1 MPRNGSGV
9 FSLPAGTAAVPNT
22 TIKSADY
29 NSALNDLAAD
39 MNTPRPIIAGGT
51 GASTAGAA
59 LAALGGQP
67 KDNTLTRIA
76 ALGTAANK
84 FIYTTGV
91 DTWAEAAIT
100 SFGRSLLNNA
110 DAGATRTTLGLKGG
124 ALLDVSSNTNLS
136 VDSGNLPTRGA
147 VKQAIAAAPNPV
159 KAWVF
164 FDGTGTP
171 TILSSF
177 NVSSITYNGTGKYSI
192 NFASAMPHANYAVSA
207 CASRSDAYDQAIVC
221 SERNSSFYAG
231 RTVNSVDVICMDTR
245 ESVVNGKTVSVVIY
259 A

>member
-1 MPRNGSGV
+1 MPRNGLGV

-39 MNTPRPIIAGGT
+39 MNKPRPIVAGGT

-76 ALGTAANK
+76 ALGTAADK

-91 DTWAEAAIT
+91 DTWAEAPIS
-100 SFGRSLLNNA
+100 SFGRSLLDDAN
-110 DAGATRTTLGLKGG
+110 AGAARTTLGLKGG

-136 VDSGNLPTRGA
+136 VDGAKLPTRDA
-147 VKQAIAAAPNPV
+147 VAGAIAAVPSPV

-164 FDGTGTP
+164 FNGTGTP

-177 NVSSITYNGTGKYSI
+177 NVSSITDNGTGKYSI

-207 CASRSDAYDQAIVC
+207 CASRSDNYDQAIVC
-221 SERNSSFYAG
+221 SERRSSYYAG
-231 RTVNSVDVICMDTR
+231 RSVNSVDIICMDTR
-245 ESVVNGKTVSVVIY
+245 ENVIDGETVSVVIY